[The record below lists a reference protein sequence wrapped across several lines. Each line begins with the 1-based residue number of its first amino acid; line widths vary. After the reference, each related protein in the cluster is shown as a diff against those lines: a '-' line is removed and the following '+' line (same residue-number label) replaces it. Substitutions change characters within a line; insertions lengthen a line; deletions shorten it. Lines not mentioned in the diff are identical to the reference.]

1 MTLRIKNVQTGLSL
15 FQLVELSG
23 KGMARNSTYNIL
35 MYSHDTYGLGHI
47 RRTMAIASHL
57 LGPHINFLILT
68 GSPIAGR
75 FSFPEQIDFVRIPGM
90 IKKTN
95 DEYLPLSIKINVRHA
110 LDIRKNIITA
120 TAKTF
125 QPHLFIV
132 DKEPLGL
139 KKEVLPTLQ
148 WLRRCRPDTRSILGL
163 RDIMDDADTV
173 KKDWK
178 EKKVY
183 QHLEKLY
190 SEIWI
195 YGIQDFYD
203 PIKEYEISDSVS
215 RKMHFT
221 GYIPRKIPGKDAVR
235 HIKKELGLKNGER
248 LVVVTTGGGGDGY
261 RVMDTYLKSLET
273 HTSSLPFKSVL
284 ITGPFMP
291 KQERRDV
298 FKRARKLGLRT
309 YHFYRQ
315 MEKIFAAADIV
326 VSMGGYNT
334 LCEILGQGT
343 LSLLI
348 PRETPRKEQIIRARA
363 FHRQNLVD
371 YIPWDRLSPGLL
383 HEKLVALLQHPEPF
397 QKAVSSFRLTG
408 IETMQQRLREFRSVK
423 L

>member
-1 MTLRIKNVQTGLSL
+1 
-15 FQLVELSG
+15 
-23 KGMARNSTYNIL
+23 MARNSTYNIL

-57 LGPHINFLILT
+57 LGPRINILILT

-75 FSFPEQIDFVRIPGM
+75 FSFGERIDFVRIPGM

-95 DEYLPLSIKINVRHA
+95 DEYLPMSIKINPRHA

-148 WLRRCRPDTRSILGL
+148 WLRRCRPDTRTILGL
-163 RDIMDDADTV
+163 RDIMDDAETV
-173 KKDWK
+173 KKDWR

-183 QHLEKLY
+183 DHLEKLY

-203 PIKEYEISDSVS
+203 PIDEYEISDAIS
-215 RKMHFT
+215 RKIHFT
-221 GYIPRKIPGKDAVR
+221 GYIPRKIPGKDAVNK
-235 HIKKELGLKNGER
+235 IKKELGLKSPEK

-261 RVMDTYLKSLET
+261 RVMDTYLATLE
-273 HTSSLPFKSVL
+273 SFSNQPPFKSVL

-291 KQERRDV
+291 KEERRDI
-298 FKRARKLGLRT
+298 FKRARRLGVRT

-315 MEKIFAAADIV
+315 MEKIFSAADIV

-343 LSLLI
+343 ISLVI
-348 PRETPRKEQIIRARA
+348 PRETPRQEQIIRARA

-371 YIPWDRLSPGLL
+371 YISWSGFSADRLGQKLFDLL
-383 HEKLVALLQHPEPF
+383 ENPKPYHEAI
-397 QKAVSSFRLTG
+397 SRFRLTG
-408 IETMQQRLREFRSVK
+408 IETMQQRLREFRCQKS
-423 L
+423 

>member
-1 MTLRIKNVQTGLSL
+1 
-15 FQLVELSG
+15 
-23 KGMARNSTYNIL
+23 MARNSTYNIL

-57 LGPHINFLILT
+57 LGPRINILILT

-75 FSFPEQIDFVRIPGM
+75 FSFPDRIDYVRIPGM

-95 DEYLPLSIKINVRHA
+95 DEYLPLSIKINPQHA

-139 KKEVLPTLQ
+139 KKEILPTLQ
-148 WLRRCRPDTRSILGL
+148 WFRRCRPDTRTILGL
-163 RDIMDDADTV
+163 RDVMDDADTV

-183 QHLEKLY
+183 EHLEKLY

-195 YGIQDFYD
+195 YGNREFYD
-203 PIKEYEISDSVS
+203 PIKEYDISESIS
-215 RKMHFT
+215 QKMYFT
-221 GYIPRKIPGKDAVR
+221 GYISRKIPGKEAVR
-235 HIKKELGLKNGER
+235 KVTKELGLKNGEK
-248 LVVVTTGGGGDGY
+248 LVVATTGGGGDGY
-261 RVMDTYLKSLET
+261 RVMDTYLAMLESFS
-273 HTSSLPFKSVL
+273 HTPPFKSVL

-291 KQERRDV
+291 KQERKDV
-298 FKRARKLGLRT
+298 FKRARRLGVRT

-334 LCEILGQGT
+334 LCEILSQGT
-343 LSLLI
+343 ISLII
-348 PRETPRKEQIIRARA
+348 PRETPRQEQIIRARA
-363 FHRQNLVD
+363 FHRQHLVD
-371 YIPWDRLSPGLL
+371 YIPWLDYAPDILRKKILYLMENAGPY
-383 HEKLVALLQHPEPF
+383 HEAISKF
-397 QKAVSSFRLTG
+397 KLTG
-408 IETMQQRLREFRSVK
+408 IETMQRRLVEFRCQRA
-423 L
+423 

>member
-1 MTLRIKNVQTGLSL
+1 
-15 FQLVELSG
+15 
-23 KGMARNSTYNIL
+23 MARNSTYNIL

-47 RRTMAIASHL
+47 RRTMAIASNL
-57 LGPHINFLILT
+57 LGPRINILLLT

-75 FSFPEQIDFVRIPGM
+75 FSFPDRIDFVRIPGM

-95 DEYLPLSIKINVRHA
+95 DEYRPLSIKLNARHA

-163 RDIMDDADTV
+163 RDIMDDAESV
-173 KKDWK
+173 KKDWHD
-178 EKKVY
+178 KKVY
-183 QHLEKLY
+183 QHLEQLY

-195 YGIQDFYD
+195 YGIREFYN
-203 PIKEYEISDSVS
+203 PIKEYEISESVS

-221 GYIPRKIPGKDAVR
+221 GYIPRKIPSNDAVGK
-235 HIKKELGLKNGER
+235 IKKEHGLKNGEK
-248 LVVVTTGGGGDGY
+248 LLVVTTGGGGDGY
-261 RVMDTYLKSLET
+261 RVMDTYLSMLESFT
-273 HTSSLPFKSVL
+273 FDPPFKSVL

-298 FKRARKLGLRT
+298 FKRARRLGVRT

-334 LCEILGQGT
+334 LCEILSQGT
-343 LSLLI
+343 ISLVI
-348 PRETPRKEQIIRARA
+348 PRETPRREQLIRARA
-363 FHRQNLVD
+363 FERQHLVD
-371 YIPWDRLSPGLL
+371 YIPWDDFAAGILR
-383 HEKLVALLQHPEPF
+383 EKIVPLLQCPEPYHN
-397 QKAVSSFRLTG
+397 AISRFRLTG
-408 IETMQQRLREFRSVK
+408 IETMQQRLREFRCK
-423 L
+423 RL

>member
-1 MTLRIKNVQTGLSL
+1 
-15 FQLVELSG
+15 
-23 KGMARNSTYNIL
+23 MARNSTYNIL

-57 LGPHINFLILT
+57 LGPRINILILT

-95 DEYLPLSIKINVRHA
+95 DEYLPLSIKINAQHA

-139 KKEVLPTLQ
+139 KKEVLPTLH
-148 WLRRCRPDTRSILGL
+148 WLRRCRPDTRAILGL
-163 RDIMDDADTV
+163 RDIMDDAETV

-183 QHLEKLY
+183 QHLENLY

-195 YGIQDFYD
+195 YGIRQFYD
-203 PIKEYEISDSVS
+203 PVKEYNISESIS
-215 RKMHFT
+215 RKMYFT
-221 GYIPRKIPGKDAVR
+221 GYIPRKIPGKETVR
-235 HIKKELGLKNGER
+235 NFKKEIGLKNDEK

-261 RVMDTYLKSLET
+261 KVMDTFLTALESYT
-273 HTSSLPFKSVL
+273 NSQPFKSVL

-291 KQERRDV
+291 KLERRDV
-298 FKRARKLGLRT
+298 FKRARKLGVRT

-315 MEKIFAAADIV
+315 MEKIFAAADVV

-343 LSLLI
+343 ASLVI

-363 FHRQNLVD
+363 FNRQNLVD
-371 YIPWDRLSPGLL
+371 YIPWDDFTPELL
-383 HEKLVALLQHPEPF
+383 REKIVSLLQNPEPYRAAISRF
-397 QKAVSSFRLTG
+397 QLTG
-408 IETMQQRLREFRSVK
+408 IETMQKRLAEFRCRKS
-423 L
+423 

>member
-1 MTLRIKNVQTGLSL
+1 
-15 FQLVELSG
+15 
-23 KGMARNSTYNIL
+23 MARNSTYNIL

-57 LGPHINFLILT
+57 LGPRINILILT
-68 GSPIAGR
+68 GSPIVGR

-95 DEYLPLSIKINVRHA
+95 DEYLPLSIKINVQHA

-148 WLRRCRPDTRSILGL
+148 WLRRCRPDTRAILGL
-163 RDIMDDADTV
+163 RDIMDDAETV

-178 EKKVY
+178 EKRVY
-183 QHLEKLY
+183 QHLENLY

-195 YGIQDFYD
+195 YGIREFYD
-203 PIKEYEISDSVS
+203 PVTEYNISESIS
-215 RKMHFT
+215 RKMYFT
-221 GYIPRKIPGKDAVR
+221 GYIPRKIPSKETVR
-235 HIKKELGLKNGER
+235 HFKKEIGLKNDQK

-261 RVMDTYLKSLET
+261 RVMDTYLTALE
-273 HTSSLPFKSVL
+273 SYENPQSFKSVL

-298 FKRARKLGLRT
+298 FKRARKLGART

-315 MEKIFAAADIV
+315 MEKIFAAADVV

-343 LSLLI
+343 VSLVI

-363 FHRQNLVD
+363 FNRQNLVD
-371 YIPWDRLSPGLL
+371 YIPWDDFTPELLS
-383 HEKLVALLQHPEPF
+383 KKVAALLQNPDPYRVAISRF
-397 QKAVSSFRLTG
+397 QLTG
-408 IETMQQRLREFRSVK
+408 IETMQKRLLEFRCRKS
-423 L
+423 